1 MTARPSVFQDFLS
14 PHFSAAP
21 ASPYPDIALAGV
33 LRSEATGQS
42 TLHWSCVL
50 FVNLFAFLDSLDPLA
65 LMTPPP
71 HSLLILRLS
80 SHNLASLSF
89 ICFSMVCQGSVSGSS
104 VLMPTPLPPSPSVY
118 SSPALSLGSEPLGG
132 PKASEVQSHHL
143 FAQT

>member
-1 MTARPSVFQDFLS
+1 MTVRPSVFQDFLS

-21 ASPYPDIALAGV
+21 ASPYPDIALARV

-65 LMTPPP
+65 LMPPP
-71 HSLLILRLS
+71 PFSFESQSFLSQPGLFILHLLLHGVPGQCLR
-80 SHNLASLSF
+80 
-89 ICFSMVCQGSVSGSS
+89 I
-104 VLMPTPLPPSPSVY
+104 PTPLPPSPSVY

-132 PKASEVQSHHL
+132 PKAWEVQSRHL
-143 FAQT
+143 FPQT